1 MHNSKIDNIQN
12 RDIVQLSCILDP
24 TIWLL
29 GKYLQTYEIT
39 YIYRVVYYSITL
51 NKKRLETT

>member
-1 MHNSKIDNIQN
+1 MPNSKIDNIQN
-12 RDIVQLSCILDP
+12 RDIVQLSYIPDP

-39 YIYRVVYYSITL
+39 CIQSCLLQHYF
-51 NKKRLETT
+51 K

>member
-1 MHNSKIDNIQN
+1 MPNNKTDNIQN
-12 RDIVQLSCILDP
+12 RDIVQWSYIFDP

-39 YIYRVVYYSITL
+39 CIQNCL
-51 NKKRLETT
+51 L